1 MFAKTTSKDLGT
13 ALGVTLVGGALLLF
27 ALRAHWVPADL
38 NPGIEGCLTATIVG
52 FLMALLHRM
61 PYGQALAL
69 SALPTAAQYVVCVYA
84 AGGGVGL
91 AITGIQLVVMGLL
104 GLMLAAREPR
114 PAQAASEASHVH
126 THSHTHAVSPS

>member
-13 ALGVTLVGGALLLF
+13 ALGITLAGGALLLL
-27 ALRAHWVPADL
+27 ALRAHWVPADM

-69 SALPTAAQYVVCVYA
+69 SALPTAAQYVVCAYA
-84 AGGGVGL
+84 AGPGVGL
-91 AITGIQLVVMGLL
+91 AITGLQLVVMGLL
-104 GLMLAAREPR
+104 GLALTARETLPV
-114 PAQAASEASHVH
+114 QAASEASGVH
-126 THSHTHAVSPS
+126 THAHAVSPS

>member
-1 MFAKTTSKDLGT
+1 MLAKTTSKDLGT
-13 ALGVTLVGGALLLF
+13 ALGVTLAGGALLLF

-69 SALPTAAQYVVCVYA
+69 SALPTAAQYVVCAYA
-84 AGGGVGL
+84 AGAGVGL
-91 AITGIQLVVMGLL
+91 GITGMQLVVMGLF
-104 GLMLAAREPR
+104 GVALATREPR
-114 PAQAASEASHVH
+114 PMQAASDASHVH
-126 THSHTHAVSPS
+126 THAHAVSPS